1 MGLFFFYL
9 KKGHVANSCSYFICT
24 NMTQDFLVCLLIIAC
39 GCVVKEKQIISASI
53 KDLTTS
59 LIVCVG

>member
-1 MGLFFFYL
+1 MVFGFFYL
-9 KKGHVANSCSYFICT
+9 KKGHVANSCSYVICT
-24 NMTQDFLVCLLIIAC
+24 NMTHGFLVCLLIIAY
-39 GCVVKEKQIISASI
+39 GGGVKEKQIISASI